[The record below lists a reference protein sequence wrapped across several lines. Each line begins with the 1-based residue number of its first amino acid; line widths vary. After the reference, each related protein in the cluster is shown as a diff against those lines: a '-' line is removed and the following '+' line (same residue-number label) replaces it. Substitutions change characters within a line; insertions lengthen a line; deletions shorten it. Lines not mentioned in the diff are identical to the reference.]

1 MRIVF
6 FANTEWY
13 LYNFRRSLALAV
25 RDAGHEVIMISP
37 PGPYAPKLEALGL
50 RWIAAPMERRSLNP
64 LRELKFI
71 SWLRNLL
78 VVEQVDLIHGFT
90 IKCAVYSAI
99 AARFA
104 GNRAC
109 VSAVTGLGYVFIG
122 HDLRARMLR
131 PIVQSI
137 IRFAMRGK
145 NVRLIL
151 QNIDDL
157 AVFKQA
163 KMIDPLYIRL
173 IRSSGVDCSRFS
185 RCAVRIQNEPLR
197 ILLAARLLWDK
208 GIGEYV
214 EAARILKK
222 QGRTVHFLLA
232 GSPDAGNPNAVSE
245 SSVKA
250 WVSEGLIEWLGH
262 IDDMPAL
269 FATIHAFILP
279 SAYREGVP
287 KSLIEAAACGLVLVT
302 TDAPGCREVVTHEVD
317 GLLIPIKNADALAAA
332 IARIDDD
339 LDLAVRLGEAA
350 KTKALLE
357 FDEKI
362 VIQKT
367 MAVYEELL

>member
-245 SSVKA
+245 LSVKA

-317 GLLIPIKNADALAAA
+317 GLLIQIKNADALAAA

>member
-1 MRIVF
+1 
-6 FANTEWY
+6 
-13 LYNFRRSLALAV
+13 
-25 RDAGHEVIMISP
+25 
-37 PGPYAPKLEALGL
+37 
-50 RWIAAPMERRSLNP
+50 
-64 LRELKFI
+64 
-71 SWLRNLL
+71 
-78 VVEQVDLIHGFT
+78 
-90 IKCAVYSAI
+90 
-99 AARFA
+99 
-104 GNRAC
+104 
-109 VSAVTGLGYVFIG
+109 
-122 HDLRARMLR
+122 
-131 PIVQSI
+131 PIVQNI

-185 RCAVRIQNEPLR
+185 QCAIRAQNEPLR

-232 GSPDAGNPNAVSE
+232 GSPDTGNPNAVSE
-245 SSVKA
+245 LSVKA
-250 WVSEGLIEWLGH
+250 WVNEGLIQWLGH

>member
-13 LYNFRRSLALAV
+13 LYNFRCSLALAV

-71 SWLRNLL
+71 SWLQNLL

-104 GNRAC
+104 GNLAC

-131 PIVQSI
+131 PIVQNI

-151 QNIDDL
+151 QNSDDL

-185 RCAVRIQNEPLR
+185 QCAVRIQNEPLR

-214 EAARILKK
+214 EAVRILKK

-279 SAYREGVP
+279 SAYPRRC
-287 KSLIEAAACGLVLVT
+287 A
-302 TDAPGCREVVTHEVD
+302 
-317 GLLIPIKNADALAAA
+317 
-332 IARIDDD
+332 
-339 LDLAVRLGEAA
+339 
-350 KTKALLE
+350 
-357 FDEKI
+357 
-362 VIQKT
+362 
-367 MAVYEELL
+367 